1 MPSGG
6 QFVGRE
12 QKSVTPGNGD
22 AREPRSVGERDQ
34 VARERKA
41 AIGKL
46 KRFDARGRGLEL
58 GLAGKRIV
66 FRHRQRADAR
76 IGRRRIAP
84 VNWRENRSA
93 LLTRTN
99 ANPKHG
105 AAMGRRDLGET
116 AIGDA
121 RPTRIIG
128 VNIDHRFG

>member
-66 FRHRQRADAR
+66 FRHSPA
-76 IGRRRIAP
+76 RRRTHRPPSNSSSELARKSIRVADP
-84 VNWRENRSA
+84 NERKPE
-93 LLTRTN
+93 TRRR
-99 ANPKHG
+99 HG
-105 AAMGRRDLGET
+105 AS
-116 AIGDA
+116 
-121 RPTRIIG
+121 
-128 VNIDHRFG
+128 

>member
-1 MPSGG
+1 MQASILPARNAAMRTMPRGRSIYSTLRVATYQLFGQTMPSGG

-66 FRHRQRADAR
+66 FRDRPV
-76 IGRRRIAP
+76 RRRAP
-84 VNWRENRSA
+84 AAVGS
-93 LLTRTN
+93 LQCI
-99 ANPKHG
+99 G
-105 AAMGRRDLGET
+105 AK
-116 AIGDA
+116 
-121 RPTRIIG
+121 
-128 VNIDHRFG
+128 IDPRC